1 MDEREMVDGVVV
13 YEGKGRNRGVDVEG
27 HSGINW
33 EFVRDGV
40 EDPEESAEFYH
51 VVTHVICGFE
61 RVAALEGGTVQAEG
75 DDGEDGG
82 SVE

>member
-1 MDEREMVDGVVV
+1 MDEREVVDGVVV
-13 YEGKGRNRGVDVEG
+13 YEGKGRNIGVDVEG
-27 HSGINW
+27 HSGVDW

-40 EDPEESAEFYH
+40 EDSEESAELQYVVAH
-51 VVTHVICGFE
+51 VVCGFE
-61 RVAALEGGTVQAEG
+61 RVVALEGGAVQAEG